1 MLKKLFFFLILIVS
15 YTVKA
20 QNNKEL
26 LVKAFTSKDSSEFY
40 FKKAKKA
47 IKNDVDEAEYYFC
60 KNAFHTDRGI

>member
-1 MLKKLFFFLILIVS
+1 MQKKLFLFLMVTMLCF
-15 YTVKA
+15 VKA